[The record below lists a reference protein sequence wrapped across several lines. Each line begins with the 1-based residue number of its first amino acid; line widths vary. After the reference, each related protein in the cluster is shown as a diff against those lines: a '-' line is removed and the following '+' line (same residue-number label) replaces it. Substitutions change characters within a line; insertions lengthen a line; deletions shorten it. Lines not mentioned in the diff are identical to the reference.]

1 PVFLHLVR
9 IGRGIGAGPLRVKPL
24 TRHPRQRDS
33 GSRDHHCRSQCMAH
47 SRPPLS
53 ISTSNS
59 VQTLPP
65 QRSAAFHKPIHAP
78 QQTTSCMGWLSRLL
92 VGAGK
97 QRLRTVP
104 QRCYELGFSP
114 LLKSAFCQ
122 SYLPTPWTSRN

>member
-1 PVFLHLVR
+1 MHLV
-9 IGRGIGAGPLRVKPL
+9 GSPRGSGDGPLHVKTV
-24 TRHPRQRDS
+24 TRPPRQRVS
-33 GSRDHHCRSQCMAH
+33 VSRDHHCRSQCMAH

-59 VQTLPP
+59 VQTLAP

-78 QQTTSCMGWLSRLL
+78 QQKTTCMGWLFGHL

-97 QRLRTVP
+97 QRLRTVS